1 MGVVVL
7 PALLSDISD
16 VYDVYFAAFK
26 DNAVTKALF
35 PFASP
40 EDMIDAG
47 SEFRYVR
54 RMVYS
59 TDPIS

>member
-1 MGVVVL
+1 MGFIVL

-35 PFASP
+35 PFASSQ
-40 EDMIDAG
+40 DMTDAK
-47 SEFRYVR
+47 SEFR
-54 RMVYS
+54 
-59 TDPIS
+59 